1 MFDLDFFLT
10 LLVPFPLSLLVDV
23 VDASEML
30 VESLRLSS
38 LKCTINLYHCLST
51 FSNKTQKF
59 IISNG
64 NGKI

>member
-1 MFDLDFFLT
+1 MFNLDFFLT

-38 LKCTINLYHCLST
+38 LKCTINFDLYHTLST
-51 FSNKTQKF
+51 FSNK
-59 IISNG
+59 N
-64 NGKI
+64 